1 MTEINEWME
10 CKVPSVDMDTGQY
23 RIILWRACFSCLLC
37 NQAHVFTCGFCY
49 LPVLTN
55 NSNSGIFVRGNPEVL
70 EFRFLSFLYSTKI
83 DPDKIHLE
91 NICTKKIKRFV
102 HIYAGRWYSLK
113 AKLWMKGSRQ
123 YKKYDRTPCLRW
135 LTIIR
140 VFDAFIYF

>member
-1 MTEINEWME
+1 MTDINEWMK
-10 CKVPSVDMDTGQY
+10 CKVKVQSVDSTQY
-23 RIILWRACFSCLLC
+23 MLRRACFSCLLC

-102 HIYAGRWYSLK
+102 YIYAARWYSLK

-123 YKKYDRTPCLRW
+123 YKKYERTPCLRW